1 MKNFEESD
9 FNQRQLRMM
18 AGEIA
23 LFKGEE
29 ITLGDLIRRLRALHR
44 TLESPSDDWSENFLS
59 EWGSL
64 ETMRAVDLDRKER
77 GMVAGDDKAT
87 DIRARALASEALEKL
102 ECLVRE
108 KLKSE

>member
-9 FNQRQLRMM
+9 FNQRQLQMM

-29 ITLGDLIRRLRALHR
+29 ISLGDLVKRLKALHR
-44 TLESPSDDWSENFLS
+44 ALESPSDDWSENFLS

-64 ETMRAVDLDRKER
+64 ETMRAADLDRKER
-77 GMVAGDDKAT
+77 GVAASYDETA
-87 DIRARALASEALEKL
+87 DIRVRALASEALERL
-102 ECLVRE
+102 DHLVRE
-108 KLKSE
+108 RLKSE

>member
-1 MKNFEESD
+1 MENFEASD

-29 ITLGDLIRRLRALHR
+29 ITLGDLIKRLRALHR
-44 TLESPSDDWSENFLS
+44 ALESPSEDWSENFLS
-59 EWGSL
+59 EWGAL

-77 GMVAGDDKAT
+77 GMVTGDDKAT
-87 DIRARALASEALEKL
+87 DVRARALASGALEKL
-102 ECLVRE
+102 DRLIRE
-108 KLKSE
+108 KLENK